1 LSRADAIKHLG
12 LVIEAVAENYA
23 EYRDYNSTT
32 TQSDRGDMIY
42 TLLDFLRL
50 RVHYDRVAW
59 HLRPVLTAHSVL
71 VRRGRSGAAAL
82 WRDALSE
89 RTGELASSLEAKG
102 ADLRAKYAMRLPT
115 VTDRLAERF
124 VQPLVIDRL
133 QALIRPA
140 MEAHSSGEEAG
151 SDAPFAQLEREAT
164 ELAEEPTGV
173 GLEVPQWLASLEQ
186 EANEQLQAAGFLAQP
201 EPVQVRLQQV
211 VLPRDVVEQL
221 FEGWERHPH

>member
-1 LSRADAIKHLG
+1 
-12 LVIEAVAENYA
+12 
-23 EYRDYNSTT
+23 
-32 TQSDRGDMIY
+32 M
-42 TLLDFLRL
+42 
-50 RVHYDRVAW
+50 HYDRVAW
-59 HLRPVLTAHSVL
+59 HLKPVLTAHSVL

-82 WRDALSE
+82 WREALSE
-89 RTGELASSLEAKG
+89 RTSELASSLEAKG
-102 ADLRAKYAMRLPT
+102 ADLRTKYAMRLPT

-140 MEAHSSGEEAG
+140 METRNTDTAERGDS
-151 SDAPFAQLEREAT
+151 PFAQLEREAS

-186 EANEQLQAAGFLAQP
+186 EASEQLQAAGFLAQP
-201 EPVQVRLQQV
+201 EPVQVRLRQV
-211 VLPRDVVEQL
+211 LLSRDDVEQQ